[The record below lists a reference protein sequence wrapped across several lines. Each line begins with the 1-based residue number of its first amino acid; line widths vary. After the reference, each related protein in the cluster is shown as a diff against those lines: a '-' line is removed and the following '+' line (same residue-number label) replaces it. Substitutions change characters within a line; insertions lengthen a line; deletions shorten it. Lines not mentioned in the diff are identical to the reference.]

1 VFLNNLFLLIIV
13 FSFKCVSS
21 KWRMVSSL
29 RVVQKDASV
38 FSVSSFFFFE
48 HFKIS

>member
-1 VFLNNLFLLIIV
+1 MEKGF
-13 FSFKCVSS
+13 FSEGGT
-21 KWRMVSSL
+21 
-29 RVVQKDASV
+29 KDASV